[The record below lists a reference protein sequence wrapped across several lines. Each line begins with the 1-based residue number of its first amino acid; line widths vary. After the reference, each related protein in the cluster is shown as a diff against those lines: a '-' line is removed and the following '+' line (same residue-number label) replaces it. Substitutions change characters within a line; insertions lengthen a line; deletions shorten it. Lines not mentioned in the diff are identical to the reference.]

1 MATIS
6 EAFAAAIEHHQ
17 RGRFQEA
24 ELAYRRILAVDP
36 NREDVHY
43 LLGTLANQVGKNDVA
58 IQCLQRA
65 IELKSNYV
73 VAHHNLGIAFKELG
87 QLEDAVPSF
96 RRALEL
102 KPDFAEAHNNLGLA
116 LVEQGKTEEA
126 VECYR
131 RALNWKPK
139 FSEAKNNLGI
149 ALTNLGEL
157 EEAVDC
163 FRCVLEWQPGF
174 AEAHNNLGIAL
185 KGLGKIDDAI
195 VCYRLALEVQPTFA
209 EAHVNLGSALNDFG
223 KLEEAVGCYRQAIE
237 LRPDFFIA
245 HFNYGNTLKAQ
256 GRFDEAVSCYRSAIE
271 LKPELSI
278 AHNNLGAA
286 LQSQQKWINAE
297 TCYRIALGLQPNYLD
312 ALLNLGAVLHE
323 QKKLDEAI
331 ACYRSA
337 LELKPASADGYYMLG
352 GALGAHGKTIEAV
365 ACYSR
370 ALEFEPNHLPAMA
383 AQVRGLQD
391 LCSWDELADLSQRI
405 LKVVDEDVIQMDLPL
420 PPFYLLSL
428 PVPTTSEQQF
438 RCARTFANS
447 LSTGGKAMAPDFC
460 INRAS
465 ERNSKLTIGYLS
477 ADFRSHAVGL
487 SIAEMLE
494 KHDRDQFTILGYSF
508 GPDDGSETRRRLVK
522 AFDRFEDITD
532 ASFEDAAD
540 QIAADGVDILV
551 DLMGYTQDARPQI
564 LARRPAPV
572 QVNYLGYPGTMGADF
587 IDYILVDDYVVP
599 ADQQEFYTE
608 KLVHLPG
615 CYLASDSQRQMAARV
630 PSRVECKLPED
641 GFVFC
646 SFNNSNKITPKI
658 FELWMELLKAVPGS
672 VLWLFEGNRY
682 ATANLRREA
691 ETRNVS
697 SDRLVFAPYVLLPEH
712 LARHQLADLFLDTFP
727 YNAHS
732 TASDAL
738 WAGCP
743 VLTISGKTFASR
755 VAGSLLQT
763 LELPELITRT
773 LEEYR
778 SVALRIARESR
789 LLADIKSRLDA
800 NRKSSPLFDGAHFAR
815 NLEQAYTTMQEIYTA
830 GEKPRSWPRTGP

>member
-6 EAFAAAIEHHQ
+6 DAFSVAIEHHQ
-17 RGRFQEA
+17 ASRLQEA

-36 NREDVHY
+36 NRADVHY
-43 LLGTLANQVGKNDVA
+43 LLGTLAHQVGKNDVA
-58 IQCLQRA
+58 VQFMQRA
-65 IELKSNYV
+65 LELKSDYT
-73 VAHHNLGIAFKELG
+73 VAHHNLGVAYKGLG
-87 QLEDAVPSF
+87 RLEDAVSCY

-102 KPDFAEAHNNLGLA
+102 QPDFAEAHNNLGLA
-116 LVEQGKTEEA
+116 LIEQGKANEA
-126 VECYR
+126 VYCYR
-131 RALNWKPK
+131 LALKWKTK
-139 FSEAKNNLGI
+139 FAEAGNNLGI
-149 ALTNLGEL
+149 ALTDLGEMG
-157 EEAVDC
+157 EAVDC
-163 FRCVLEWQPGF
+163 FRLVLEWQPDF

-185 KGLGKIDDAI
+185 RSLGKLDEAI
-195 VCYRLALEVQPTFA
+195 KSFRLALELQPNFV
-209 EAHVNLGSALNDFG
+209 EVHVNLGSALNDLG
-223 KLEEAVGCYRQAIE
+223 RLEEAAGCCRRAIE
-237 LRPDFFIA
+237 LKPDFVDA

-256 GRFDEAVSCYRSAIE
+256 GRLDEAISCYRFAIE
-271 LKPELSI
+271 LRPELSV

-286 LQSQQKWINAE
+286 LQGQQKWTEAE
-297 TCYRIALGLQPNYLD
+297 TCYRTALGLQPNYLD
-312 ALLNLGAVLHE
+312 AFLNLGAVLQE

-331 ACYRSA
+331 TCYRSA
-337 LELKPASADGYYMLG
+337 LELKPALADGYFKLG
-352 GALGAHGKTIEAV
+352 GALGAQGKIIDAV
-365 ACYSR
+365 ACYRR
-370 ALEFEPNHLPAMA
+370 AWELKPNHLPAMA

-405 LKVVDEDVIQMDLPL
+405 LKVVDEDVNKMDLPL
-420 PPFYLLSL
+420 PPFFLLSL

-447 LSTGGKAMAPDFC
+447 LLTVGKAKAPNFC
-460 INRAS
+460 IKRAS

-494 KHDRDQFTILGYSF
+494 KHDRAQFTILGYSF

-522 AFDRFEDITD
+522 AFDCFEDITD
-532 ASFEDAAD
+532 ASFEEVAD
-540 QIAADGVDILV
+540 QIAVDGVDILV
-551 DLMGYTQDARPQI
+551 DLMGYTQHARPQI

-599 ADQQEFYTE
+599 ADHQAFYTE

-630 PSRVECKLPED
+630 PFRVECKLPED

-658 FELWMELLKAVPGS
+658 FEVWMELLKAVPGS

-697 SDRLVFAPYVLLPEH
+697 AERLVFAPYLSLPEH

-738 WAGCP
+738 WVGCP
-743 VLTISGKTFASR
+743 VLTMSGKTFASR

-763 LELPELITRT
+763 LALPELITT
-773 LEEYR
+773 TIDDYR
-778 SVALRIARESR
+778 AMALRIAQDFK
-789 LLADIKSRLDA
+789 LLADLKSRLDA

-815 NLEQAYTTMQEIYTA
+815 NLEQAYTTIQAIYSA
-830 GEKPRSWPRTGP
+830 GEKPRSFVVSP

>member
-6 EAFAAAIEHHQ
+6 EAFADAIEHHQ
-17 RGRFQEA
+17 RGRLQEA

-36 NREDVHY
+36 HREDVHY

-58 IQCLQRA
+58 IQFLQRA
-65 IELKSNYV
+65 LELKSDYV
-73 VAHHNLGIAFKELG
+73 VAHHNLGVAFKDLG
-87 QLEDAVPSF
+87 QLEDAVPCF
-96 RRALEL
+96 RRAIKL

-116 LVEQGKTEEA
+116 LVDQGETEQA

-131 RALNWKPK
+131 LALNWKPK
-139 FSEAKNNLGI
+139 FSEAMNNLGI
-149 ALTNLGEL
+149 ALMNLGDL
-157 EEAVDC
+157 GEAVDC

-174 AEAHNNLGIAL
+174 AEAQNNLGIAF

-195 VCYRLALEVQPTFA
+195 LCYRLALEVQPNFA
-209 EAHVNLGSALNDFG
+209 EANVNLGSALNDSG
-223 KLEEAVGCYRQAIE
+223 KLEEAVACYRRAIE
-237 LRPDFFIA
+237 LRPDFYDA
-245 HFNYGNTLKAQ
+245 YFNYGNTLQAQ
-256 GRFDEAVSCYRSAIE
+256 GRLDEAVSRYRSAIE
-271 LKPELSI
+271 LKPELFI

-286 LQSQQKWINAE
+286 LQSQQKWTEAE
-297 TCYRIALGLQPNYLD
+297 TCYRTALGLQPNYLD
-312 ALLNLGAVLHE
+312 AALNLGAVLLE
-323 QKKLDEAI
+323 QKKFDEAI

-337 LELKPASADGYYMLG
+337 LELKPALTDGYFKLG
-352 GALGAHGKTIEAV
+352 GALGAQGKIIEAV
-365 ACYSR
+365 ACYRR
-370 ALEFEPNHLPAMA
+370 ALELEPKHLPAMA

-391 LCSWDELADLSQRI
+391 LCSWDELADLSQR
-405 LKVVDEDVIQMDLPL
+405 LLNLVDEDVNQIDLPL
-420 PPFYLLSL
+420 PPFFLLSL
-428 PVPTTSEQQF
+428 PVPATSEQQF
-438 RCARTFANS
+438 RCARTFAKS
-447 LSTGGKAMAPDFC
+447 LLIGGKAMMPNFC
-460 INRAS
+460 IKRTS
-465 ERNSKLTIGYLS
+465 ERNSKLTIGYFS

-487 SIAEMLE
+487 SIAEILE

-508 GPDDGSETRRRLVK
+508 GPDDGSETRRRLIK
-522 AFDRFEDITD
+522 AFDCFEDITD
-532 ASFEDAAD
+532 ASFEDAAE

-599 ADQQEFYTE
+599 ADHQAFYSE

-615 CYLASDSQRQMAARV
+615 CYLASDSQRQMAACV

-658 FELWMELLKAVPGS
+658 FEVWMELLKATPGS

-697 SDRLVFAPYVLLPEH
+697 SDRLVFAPYLSLPEH

-743 VLTISGKTFASR
+743 VLTISGTTFASR

-763 LELPELITRT
+763 LALPELITRT
-773 LEEYR
+773 LEDYR
-778 SVALRIARESR
+778 AMALRIAREPK
-789 LLADIKSRLDA
+789 LLADIKSRLNA
-800 NRKSSPLFDGAHFAR
+800 NRKTSPVFGGARFIH
-815 NLEQAYTTMQEIYTA
+815 NLEQSYIRMHAIYAA
-830 GEKPRSWPRTGP
+830 GENPRAFAMSS